1 MLQTE
6 RLLNRPIAASDWTI
20 HPKFYG
26 ALSSIL
32 AGVFTFSDCVY
43 KDGVC
48 AGRQWAG
55 VIPALV
61 ALVGFLL
68 VPQRPRDLPGQSR

>member
-1 MLQTE
+1 ML
-6 RLLNRPIAASDWTI
+6 LSRPIAASDWTI
-20 HPKFYG
+20 HPKVYG

-43 KDGVC
+43 EDGVC

-55 VIPALV
+55 VISALV
-61 ALVGFLL
+61 ALIGFLL
-68 VPQRPRDLPGQSR
+68 VPQRHRYLPEQSR